1 MPLNKEIRRVLVIGS
16 GPIVIGQAAEFDYA
30 GTQACRALKQQGLEV
45 ILINSNPATIMTD
58 NAMADKIY
66 IEPLTLETVKRV
78 IIKERPDSLLS
89 TLGGQTGLTLS
100 MQLAKEGFL
109 DKYNVKLLGA
119 NPETIDKAEDRQLF
133 KDTMESIGQPCIP
146 SKVVNTVEDAV
157 AFSKEPGIGFPLI
170 IRPAFTLGGT
180 GGGIVNNE
188 EELIEITRNGL
199 YLSPITQVLVEK
211 CIAGWKEIEFEVMR
225 DSKGNVITVCSM
237 ENFDPVGVHT
247 GDSIVIAPAVT
258 LADKE
263 YQMLRSAALKII
275 DTLKVEGGCNCQFA
289 LNPETFDYAVIEVN
303 PRVSRSSAL
312 ASKATGYPIAKV
324 AAQIA
329 IGYTLDE
336 IKNAVTGKT
345 YACFEPAL
353 DYVVVKLPKWPFDK
367 FVYAKR
373 ELGTQMKAT
382 GEVMAIGTTF
392 EQAIMKAVRGAEIGH
407 DCLISPKMLEF
418 TDEEVRAKLHEPS
431 DERMFVVY
439 EALRRGVT
447 VDEIH
452 AITMIDEWFLN
463 KLCKLID
470 MEKELAKGNVSD
482 ETYLEAKRMGYPDK
496 VIERISGEKVKE
508 PAHAVF
514 KMVDTCAAEFAA
526 NTPYFYSTYDDE
538 DEAAEFIAE
547 QKQKKDTVIVFGSGP
562 IRIGQGI
569 EFDYASVHCVWALK
583 EHGYDVVIVNNNPE
597 TVSTDFD
604 TADRL
609 YFEPLTNEDVM
620 NIIRVEKP
628 VGVVV
633 AFGGQTAIKL
643 TKYLSENGVKILGT
657 PPDSIDAA
665 EDRERFDELLED
677 LHIKRPEG
685 FTVMT
690 CEEALEVADK
700 IGYPVL
706 MRPSYVLGGQN
717 MIIAFNEADIR
728 EYMAIILD
736 QGIENPVLIDKYLMG
751 IELEIDAIC
760 DGEEILIPGIME
772 HIERTG
778 IHSGDSIAVYPAWN
792 VSDRLIDKV
801 VDCSKRLALSLKT
814 KGLVNIQYLIYD
826 DELYVI
832 EVNPR
837 SSRTIPYISKVTGV
851 PMVDLATKAM
861 LGEKLRDMGYGVGLH
876 PNSPYVAVKVPVFSF
891 EKLIG
896 VDNHL
901 GPEMKST
908 GEVLAVSSSLEES
921 LYKGLTAAGYKL
933 EQKGGVFITVRDS
946 DKKEIPQ
953 TAKMFAELG
962 FTIYATNGTAKVLK
976 EHGIDAIPVNKIH
989 ESDENTLT
997 LIESGKVNYV
1007 ISTSSKGR
1015 IPSRDSVKIRRKTVE
1030 WNIPCLTSIDTA
1042 NAIASSIRSKY
1053 NESNTE
1059 IVDINN
1065 MRREKTTL
1073 HFTKMHG
1080 CGNDY
1085 VYFNCFDRMIDNPE
1099 GFALNLSD
1107 RHFGIGGDGVIL
1119 VCRSKVADGR
1129 MRMFNLDGSEGRM
1142 CGNGIRCVA
1151 KFMRDNGL
1159 VDRDLMTIETLSGI
1173 IKVKLSR
1180 HYGEVNGATVDMG
1193 AAILDPVKIPCTLP
1207 ADENG
1212 MVVNREVEIAG
1223 EKQNVTCVSMGNPH
1237 CIVFMNN
1244 IDDMEIE
1251 KIGPKFEHDVIFPER
1266 VNTEFIKVIDDHTLK
1281 MRVWERGS
1289 GETFACGTGACAAV
1303 VAAVLNGYCPKN
1315 EEVTVMLRGGNLT
1328 IRYTDDTVY
1337 MTGEAVTVFEGDI
1350 RV

>member
-289 LNPETFDYAVIEVN
+289 LNPETFEYAVIEVN

-418 TDEEVRAKLHEPS
+418 SDDEIRSKLHEPS

-439 EALRRGVT
+439 EALRRGVS

-452 AITMIDEWFLN
+452 SITMIDEWFLN

-470 MEKELAKGNVSD
+470 MEKELAKGNISK
-482 ETYLEAKRMGYPDK
+482 ETYLEAKKMGYPDK

-643 TKYLSENGVKILGT
+643 TKHLNENGVKILGT

-690 CEEALEVADK
+690 CDEALEVADK

-717 MIIAFNEADIR
+717 MIIAFNEADIK

-953 TAKMFAELG
+953 TAKMFADLG
-962 FTIYATNGTAKVLK
+962 FTIYATKGTAKVLK

-1129 MRMFNLDGSEGRM
+1129 MRMFNLDGSEGKM

-1223 EKQNVTCVSMGNPH
+1223 EKQNITCVSMGNPH

-1244 IDDMEIE
+1244 IDDMDIE
-1251 KIGPKFEHDVIFPER
+1251 KVGPQFEHDAIFPER
-1266 VNTEFIKVIDDHTLK
+1266 VNTEFIKVIDAHTLK

-1315 EEVTVMLRGGNLT
+1315 EEVTVMLRGGNLK
-1328 IRYTDDTVY
+1328 IRYTDETVF

-1350 RV
+1350 NV

>member
-1 MPLNKEIRRVLVIGS
+1 MPLNNEIRRVLVIGS

-109 DKYNVKLLGA
+109 EKYNVKLLGA

-157 AFSKEPGIGFPLI
+157 AFANEEGIGYPLI

-289 LNPETFDYAVIEVN
+289 LNPETFEYAVIEVN

-407 DCLISPKMLEF
+407 DCLISPKMADLTLEEIK
-418 TDEEVRAKLHEPS
+418 DKLKKPS
-431 DERMFVVY
+431 DERIFLVY
-439 EALRRGVT
+439 EALRRGVS
-447 VDEIH
+447 VDELH
-452 AITMIDEWFLN
+452 AETMIDEWFLY
-463 KLCKLID
+463 KLTKLID
-470 MEKELAKGNVSD
+470 MERELAKGDVSK

-496 VIERISGEKVKE
+496 VIERISGEPVKE
-508 PAHAVF
+508 HAHAVF

-538 DEAAEFIAE
+538 DEAEEFIAE
-547 QKQKKDTVIVFGSGP
+547 QKQKKETVIVFGSGP

-609 YFEPLTNEDVM
+609 YFEPLTDEDVM

-643 TKYLSENGVKILGT
+643 TKHLNENGVKILGT

-665 EDRERFDELLED
+665 EDRERFDELLEE

-690 CEEALEVADK
+690 CEEALEVADR

-717 MIIAFNEADIR
+717 MIIAFNEADIK

-760 DGEEILIPGIME
+760 DGEDILIPGIME

-814 KGLVNIQYLIYD
+814 KGLVNIQYLIYE

-953 TAKMFAELG
+953 TAKMFSDLG
-962 FTIYATNGTAKVLK
+962 FKIYATEGTARVLHD
-976 EHGIDAIPVNKIH
+976 HGIKAEAVKKIH

-1042 NAIASSIRSKY
+1042 NAIAASIRSKY

-1107 RHFGIGGDGVIL
+1107 RHFGVGGDGVIL

-1159 VDRDLMTIETLSGI
+1159 VDRDRMTIETLSGI

-1193 AAILDPVKIPCTLP
+1193 AAILEPERIPCTLP

-1212 MVVNREVEIAG
+1212 RVVDREVEIAG
-1223 EKQNVTCVSMGNPH
+1223 EKHRVTCVSMGNPH

-1251 KIGPKFEHDVIFPER
+1251 KIGPKFEHDPIFPER
-1266 VNTEFIKVIDDHTLK
+1266 VNTEFIKVIDSHTLK

-1303 VAAVLNGYCPKN
+1303 VAAVLNGYCPMN

-1328 IRYTDDTVY
+1328 IRYTEDTVY